1 MSAPGVGFEY
11 PPQEVSWLKR
21 DALLFANSIGAKSDE
36 LHFLYELHPDFA
48 IFPTYSLILPF
59 KHTDQETIDFYARTQ
74 ATPIPGV
81 PKFDSRRAVDG
92 QRKITILKPLPPTS
106 AGKKFQLRN
115 KVIGVYDKGKAG
127 SVVETEQ
134 SIVDENGQVYTKTVS
149 SGFMVGQGNWGG
161 PKGPSAVNYPPPQG
175 KKPDAVHVVQTT
187 AETALLYRLNGDYNP
202 LHATPEPGKKM
213 GFGGVIIHGLFSW
226 NSAAHGILRELGGSD
241 PKNLR
246 EFQARFASPVL
257 PGDKLTTEMW
267 RTGNIEDGFE
277 EVRFVTTNN
286 RGKAG
291 SSPSLSKCLRPSLSL
306 SRSHVAS
313 RMMKRMESTLAK
325 PSADTSSV
333 EPSVAEQSS
342 VEPSSTEPPS
352 TEPSSTGPSSTE
364 PSSTEPS
371 SAEPS
376 RTAAKP
382 EAPNP
387 LEYVFPFINAK
398 YKSQPITMKI
408 SRTATSQ
415 FGRFW
420 LRDNCQCSKCVHPDT
435 RQRSVD
441 TFSIPPNVTPK
452 NITYEGDIAKVQWSD
467 GHQGVYPVD
476 WLKAHVPIKS
486 RIVDNTRPNKKMRK
500 FMAHKTSS
508 TSYPTVLYEDVM
520 SNDEGLCEWL
530 HKIYLHGFC
539 FVKGVPVD
547 PESTKTLLER
557 ISFIRHTHYGGF
569 WDFTADLTFK
579 DTAYTTEF
587 LGAHTDNTYFTDP
600 ARLQLFHLLSHTD
613 GDGGASL
620 LVDGFWAAKI
630 MRAENPQNYQM
641 LAAMPQPFHSSGN
654 EDTCIQPAEQMPIFK
669 IHPQYNYLYQ
679 IRWNNYDRSAK
690 KDWTLDQQNRWYNA
704 ASHFNHII
712 SRKKVQI
719 WTQLEPGTALIFDNW
734 RMLHGRSEFTGKRR
748 MCGGYINSDDFVSR
762 YRLLRFGREK
772 MLNNIGNFIGRID
785 NPNYFL

>member
-21 DALLFANSIGAKSDE
+21 DALLFANSIGAKADE
-36 LHFLYELHPDFA
+36 LHFLYELHPNFA
-48 IFPTYSLILPF
+48 VFPTYSLILPF
-59 KHTDQETIDFYARTQ
+59 KHTDQETIDFYARSQ

-134 SIVDENGQVYTKTVS
+134 SIVDENGEVYTKTVS

-175 KKPDAVHVVQTT
+175 KKPDAVHIVQTT

-202 LHATPEPGKKM
+202 LHATPEPGQKM

-226 NSAAHGILRELGGSD
+226 NTAAHGILRELGCSD

-257 PGDKLTTEMW
+257 PGDKLTTEIW

-277 EVRFVTTNN
+277 EVRFVTSNN
-286 RGKAG
+286 RGKVV
-291 SSPSLSKCLRPSLSL
+291 LSNGRYDVVERNWGINSAYPPCILPKL
-306 SRSHVAS
+306 
-313 RMMKRMESTLAK
+313 KQFSTLA
-325 PSADTSSV
+325 
-333 EPSVAEQSS
+333 EPSGTEREDSS
-342 VEPSSTEPPS
+342 PAAPSPVK
-352 TEPSSTGPSSTE
+352 
-364 PSSTEPS
+364 
-371 SAEPS
+371 PS
-376 RTAAKP
+376 RTAAKAERP
-382 EAPNP
+382 TP
-387 LEYVFPFINAK
+387 LDFVYPFTSAGYRN
-398 YKSQPITMKI
+398 QPIVM
-408 SRTATSQ
+408 RTSHKTTSK

-435 RQRSVD
+435 RQRSSD
-441 TFSIPPNVTPK
+441 TFSIPPDVNPEK
-452 NITYEGDIAKVQWSD
+452 ISYEGGIAKVEWSD
-467 GHQGVYPVD
+467 GHQGVYPVR
-476 WLKAHVPIKS
+476 WLSNLAPLKNRVVNKS
-486 RIVDNTRPNKKMRK
+486 RPSGRTRK
-500 FMAHKTSS
+500 FITHNPES
-508 TSYPTVLYEDVM
+508 TSYPIVLYENVM
-520 SNDEGLCEWL
+520 SSDEGLREWL
-530 HKIYLHGFC
+530 HQI
-539 FVKGVPVD
+539 
-547 PESTKTLLER
+547 R
-557 ISFIRHTHYGGF
+557 IAFIRHTHYGKTSRGF

-620 LVDGFWAAKI
+620 LVDGFQAAKV
-630 MRAENPQNYQM
+630 MRAENPQNYQV
-641 LAAMPQPFHSSGN
+641 LAETPQPFHSSGN

-669 IHPQYNYLYQ
+669 IHPQFNYLYQ
-679 IRWNNYDRSAK
+679 IRWNNYDRAAK
-690 KDWTLDQQNRWYNA
+690 KDWTLGEQNRWYNA
-704 ASHFNHII
+704 ARHFNDII
-712 SRKKVQI
+712 TRENMQI

-772 MLNNIGNFIGRID
+772 ILDNIGNFTGRMD
-785 NPNYFL
+785 NPNFFL